1 MKAAILS
8 NASNM
13 MLLHNHP
20 YGNLEPSKED
30 TMLTDRMNRVCE
42 LMGIPLTDHIIVGG
56 DNTRFFLLSKRK

>member
-20 YGNLEPSKED
+20 SWNLEPSKED

>member
-20 YGNLEPSKED
+20 SGNLEPSKED

-56 DNTRFFLLSKRK
+56 YNTRFFLLSKRK

>member
-20 YGNLEPSKED
+20 SGTLEPSKED

>member
-20 YGNLEPSKED
+20 SGNLEPSKED

-42 LMGIPLTDHIIVGG
+42 LMGIPLIDHIIVGG

>member
-20 YGNLEPSKED
+20 SGNLEPSKED
-30 TMLTDRMNRVCE
+30 TMLTDCMNRVCE